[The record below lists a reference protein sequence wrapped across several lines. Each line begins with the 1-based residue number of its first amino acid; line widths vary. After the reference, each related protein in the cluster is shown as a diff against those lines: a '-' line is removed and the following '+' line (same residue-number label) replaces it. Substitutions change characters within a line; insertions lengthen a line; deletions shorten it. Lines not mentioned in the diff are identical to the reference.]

1 MKPDPKHIA
10 AVQDGISGWP
20 IGTGYYATQ
29 VGTDEAWDIATG
41 LLTSTDPA
49 VLDAMQD
56 ALVRAGRLTEE
67 EATRPKWE
75 VCTDPSH
82 NHLIFG
88 SGGAISH
95 VSEWVTV
102 RRALTDWREVDR

>member
-10 AVQDGISGWP
+10 AVQDGISGWQ

-56 ALVRAGRLTEE
+56 ALVRAGRLTE
-67 EATRPKWE
+67 TRE
-75 VCTDPSH
+75 TETFFDGFDQ
-82 NHLIFG
+82 I
-88 SGGAISH
+88 
-95 VSEWVTV
+95 V
-102 RRALTDWREVDR
+102 RETARACYVTDWIYPEEGDR